1 MKNLRDC
8 YEEIIEGKKWCY
20 YTSDYPNLSIETLKN
35 EDESYEF
42 IKEYFKCGGKEQVF
56 CFEIIQEHE
65 EKVKRRAPHIIS
77 TFLLGFIVAD
87 SFGINA
93 DSFGIN
99 ADSFGINAD
108 SFGINADED
117 ERKFKYLWFLTC
129 LYHDIGYVYEEES
142 TYEHLCALQTGGLY
156 AAKKICGIEY
166 ISNDEFSTY
175 CKEYVNI
182 YLSHR
187 ARCTYGKKG
196 KIDHGIVGGLMLYDR
211 LRKNYESAKQKADL
225 AGTESGFYYNGLFF
239 SEGHFKYYAEA
250 ADAIIAHNIWKST
263 LDNYLEIEQYMKL
276 NATNI
281 PNITIDKKMA
291 FVLAIADTLEPLK
304 RTNNMDV
311 LDEIEFESTK
321 IKNGFNIFIPQKYET
336 IFEGVRG
343 LSSWVN
349 VDVGDEL
356 SIRDINSVTERNCNK
371 EIVGEYMSILQKA
384 CDWDENNN

>member
-1 MKNLRDC
+1 MKTLRNYYD
-8 YEEIIEGKKWCY
+8 ELIKGEKWRY
-20 YTSDYPNLSIETLKN
+20 YTSDYPSLSIETLKN

-42 IKEYFKCGGKEQVF
+42 IKEYFKYGGKEQVF

-87 SFGINA
+87 SFGINT
-93 DSFGIN
+93 
-99 ADSFGINAD
+99 D

-142 TYEHLCALQTGGLY
+142 TYEHLCALQTGGLD

-211 LRKNYESAKQKADL
+211 LRKNYESAKQKTGL

-239 SEGHFKYYAEA
+239 FEEHFKYYAEA

-321 IKNGFNIFIPQKYET
+321 IKNGYNIFIPQKYET

>member
-1 MKNLRDC
+1 MKTLRNY
-8 YEEIIEGKKWCY
+8 YEELIKGEKWRY
-20 YTSDYPNLSIETLKN
+20 YTSDYPSLSIETLKN

-56 CFEIIQEHE
+56 CFEIIQAHE
-65 EKVKRRAPHIIS
+65 EKIKERAPHIIS
-77 TFLLGFIVAD
+77 TFLLGFIV
-87 SFGINA
+87 A

-142 TYEHLCALQTGGLY
+142 KCEHLCALQTGGLD
-156 AAKKICGIEY
+156 AAKKICGIKY
-166 ISNDEFSTY
+166 TSNDEFSTY

-211 LRKNYESAKQKADL
+211 LRKNYESAKQKPDL
-225 AGTESGFYYNGLFF
+225 VGTESGFYYNGLFF
-239 SEGHFKYYAEA
+239 SEEHFKYYAEA

-371 EIVGEYMSILQKA
+371 KFVGEYRNILRGV
-384 CDWDENNN
+384 CGLDENDN

>member
-77 TFLLGFIVAD
+77 TFLLGFIV
-87 SFGINA
+87 
-93 DSFGIN
+93 

>member
-99 ADSFGINAD
+99 AD
-108 SFGINADED
+108 ED

-142 TYEHLCALQTGGLY
+142 KCEHLCAIQTGGLD
-156 AAKKICGIEY
+156 AAKKICGIKY
-166 ISNDEFSTY
+166 TSNDEFSTY

-211 LRKNYESAKQKADL
+211 LRKNYESARPKTSDS
-225 AGTESGFYYNGLFF
+225 AGTESGFYYNDLFF
-239 SEGHFKYYAEA
+239 SKEHFKYYAEA

-336 IFEGVRG
+336 ISEGVRG

>member
-1 MKNLRDC
+1 MKTLRNYYD
-8 YEEIIEGKKWCY
+8 ELIKGEKWRY
-20 YTSDYPNLSIETLKN
+20 YTSDYPSLSIETLKN

-99 ADSFGINAD
+99 AD
-108 SFGINADED
+108 ED

-142 TYEHLCALQTGGLY
+142 TYEHLCALQTGGLD

-211 LRKNYESAKQKADL
+211 LRKNYESAKQKTGL

-239 SEGHFKYYAEA
+239 SKEHFKYYAEA

-336 IFEGVRG
+336 ISEGVRG

-371 EIVGEYMSILQKA
+371 KFVGEYRNILRGV
-384 CDWDENNN
+384 CGLDENDN

>member
-1 MKNLRDC
+1 MKTLRNY
-8 YEEIIEGKKWCY
+8 YEEMIKDGKWCY
-20 YTSDYPNLSIETLKN
+20 YSSNHPNLSIKTLKN

-56 CFEIIQEHE
+56 CFEIIQDHE
-65 EKVKRRAPHIIS
+65 EKIKERAQHIIS
-77 TFLLGFIVAD
+77 TFLLGFIVAN
-87 SFGINA
+87 SFGINV
-93 DSFGIN
+93 
-99 ADSFGINAD
+99 
-108 SFGINADED
+108 D

-142 TYEHLCALQTGGLY
+142 KCEHLCALQTGGLD
-156 AAKKICGIEY
+156 AAKKICGIKY
-166 ISNDEFSTY
+166 TSNDEFSTY

-211 LRKNYESAKQKADL
+211 LRKNYESAKQKPDL
-225 AGTESGFYYNGLFF
+225 VGTESGFYYNGLFF
-239 SEGHFKYYAEA
+239 SEEHFKYYAEA

-311 LDEIEFESTK
+311 LDEIEFESKK

-371 EIVGEYMSILQKA
+371 
-384 CDWDENNN
+384 

>member
-99 ADSFGINAD
+99 AD
-108 SFGINADED
+108 ED
-117 ERKFKYLWFLTC
+117 ERKFKYLWFLTF